1 MDMSRAMVE
10 SWHAYSCNLG
20 ELYERERDMDMSR
33 AMVESWHAYSCNLGE
48 LYERE
53 RHGHEHGR
61 VMAHVQ
67 L

>member
-20 ELYERERDMDMSR
+20 ELYERETWR

-48 LYERE
+48 LYET
-53 RHGHEHGR
+53 
-61 VMAHVQ
+61 
-67 L
+67 